1 MTLEKIISENKGT
14 IVDVRTREEFS
25 GGNVMGSI
33 NIPLQEI
40 PQKMEELKNL
50 NAPLILCCASG
61 GRSGQAQNYL
71 SNLGIECHNGGSW
84 LSVNNYKSNSLEK

>member
-1 MTLEKIISENKGT
+1 MNLEKIISENKGT
-14 IVDVRTREEFS
+14 IVDVRTHEEFS
-25 GGNVMGSI
+25 GGNVLGSI

-40 PQKMEELKNL
+40 PQRMEELKNL

-71 SNLGIECHNGGSW
+71 SSYGIECHNGGSW
-84 LSVNNYKSNSLEK
+84 LSVNNYKSNSIEK